1 MVTTHHLQRPPLI
14 TKNKLTIKKIRRRQ
28 PVEGAV
34 MNMVVLSHTRV
45 DLFEDP
51 KKSEIVIET
60 ENVTEK
66 EIEKRCTTVSTRFH
80 LRSSHKGQ
88 EEIMDNPHNL
98 PIINSDINNILNG
111 ESTRGNL
118 NSLDIRNMEAITGL
132 LTWLKV
138 VNVAQVITIVK
149 MTLQTVTEEIICQSL
164 FTSK

>member
-1 MVTTHHLQRPPLI
+1 
-14 TKNKLTIKKIRRRQ
+14 
-28 PVEGAV
+28 

-66 EIEKRCTTVSTRFH
+66 EIEIEKRCTTVSTRFH

-88 EEIMDNPHNL
+88 EEITDNPHHL
-98 PIINSDINNILNG
+98 PIISSDINNLLNG
-111 ESTRGNL
+111 EITRGNL
-118 NSLDIRNMEAITGL
+118 NSLDIRNMAAITGL

-138 VNVAQVITIVK
+138 VNVARVITIVK
-149 MTLQTVTEEIICQSL
+149 MTLQTATEEITCQSL